1 MAIRKMNYY
10 KGEFLHA
17 EDFKCDQ
24 DFHSSLRK
32 IHNISL
38 HTSGIVYGLDVIAG
52 AGKITVKQGMAIDS
66 QGREMILDAD
76 RDVAVNSP
84 TNITITYLETD
95 DPPTTEAGFTGVK
108 QSTITCKVIAGT
120 DPDGIVLATVTNATT
135 NPVTLNAAY
144 KRLYAAPIANGDVT
158 IGGNLEVK
166 GKLTVQGET
175 RMVSTDRLEGNVIL
189 GDADTDVVTI
199 EGSLLTGHTSGKL
212 KIGSPVDITGALS
225 VTESLSLPS
234 GKEIVF
240 ADNGQI
246 RCFNNDHRILF
257 RRTEN
262 KLELREYG
270 DLVFSPGATAGAETA
285 KVVMQSNGNV
295 GIGATNPAA
304 HLEINNGWG
313 DWLFLRQ
320 QRATEGGGGFR
331 IHNPWGE
338 ESVPQGDPTRNRLEI
353 AYQTST
359 GVVNWGQFVIQGTTG
374 NIGIGTATPDRSLT
388 IANTTASSYL
398 NVKDNAREILLG
410 VDASGGILS
419 VMSNHDLIL
428 RTGTNNEKMR
438 VTAGG
443 KVGIGT
449 SNPGAKLEVAGTIKS
464 PMWNITQVFNN
475 EAGPMPKSKQFTMGG
490 GVLLVFASG
499 SGWSNN
505 PGQIGMEIK
514 INNVLKGS
522 VKGFTN
528 EASSHKTFS
537 ANFLVVN
544 GIAAGSYTLSL
555 TALTGTNTDAN
566 DFFSVTILELP
577 FD

>member
-1 MAIRKMNYY
+1 MAIKRMNYY

-17 EDFKCDQ
+17 EDFQCEQ
-24 DFHSSLRK
+24 IFQSSLRK
-32 IHNISL
+32 IHNLSL
-38 HTSGIVYGLDVIAG
+38 HTLGIVYGLEVTAG
-52 AGKITVKQGMAIDS
+52 AGKVTVKQGMAIDS
-66 QGREMILDAD
+66 QGRELILDAD

-84 TNITITYLETD
+84 TNITIAYWEVD
-95 DPPTTEAGFTGVK
+95 DAPITEAGFTGVK
-108 QSTITCKVIAGT
+108 QSTVTCKIIAGT
-120 DPDGIVLATVTNATT
+120 DPDGIVLATVTNAAT
-135 NPVTLNAAY
+135 NPVTLNTAY
-144 KRLYAAPIANGDVT
+144 KRSYASPVANGDVT

-166 GKLTVQGET
+166 GKLTVQGDT
-175 RMVSTDRLEGNVIL
+175 RMVNTDRLEGNVIL
-189 GDADTDVVTI
+189 GDADTDTVTV

-225 VTESLSLPS
+225 VTESISLPS
-234 GKEIVF
+234 SKEIVF

-246 RCFNNDHRILF
+246 RCFDNNHRILF

-270 DLVFSPGATAGAETA
+270 DLVFSPGATAGVETA

-295 GIGATNPAA
+295 GIGTTNPSA

-313 DWLFLRQ
+313 DWFFLKQ
-320 QRATEGGGGFR
+320 QRTVEGGGGFR

-338 ESVPQGDPTRNRLEI
+338 ANVPQGDPSRNRLEI
-353 AYQTST
+353 AYQTSA
-359 GVVNWGQFVIQGTTG
+359 GIVNWGQFVIQGTTG
-374 NIGIGTATPDRSLT
+374 NVGIGTATPDRSLT
-388 IANTTASSYL
+388 IANTTASSYM
-398 NVKDNAREILLG
+398 NVKDNAHEILLG
-410 VDASGGILS
+410 VDGNVGILS
-419 VMSNHDLIL
+419 VMSNHDLVL
-428 RTGTNNEKMR
+428 RAGANSEKMR

-464 PMWNITQVFNN
+464 TMWNITQVFNN
-475 EAGPMPKSKQFTMGG
+475 EAGSMPKSKQFTMGG

-505 PGQIGMEIK
+505 SGQIGMEIK
-514 INNVLKGS
+514 INNVLKGIA
-522 VKGFTN
+522 KCFTN

-544 GIAAGSYTLSL
+544 GIAAGSHTLSL
-555 TALTGTNTDAN
+555 TALTGTNTDVN